1 MFAVPAIAVCVMAAI
16 VGSGT
21 VAMLEPVVSLY
32 LAEAFR
38 LTPARIGA
46 IFGIAALVGSIM
58 HPVWGQLG
66 DRHGA
71 LRLTF
76 LGLYASACLMPLASF
91 AIGPWSACAM
101 LTLLWLSL
109 GLIVTP
115 SLAHISGA
123 AEAAGLESYGVV
135 YGLYNVAWAI
145 GVMFGPA
152 IGGWIYDR
160 AGFRM
165 LTFVWAPF
173 IIVTALALRARAVRQ
188 EVSFRAIEHRA
199 T

>member
-1 MFAVPAIAVCVMAAI
+1 
-16 VGSGT
+16 
-21 VAMLEPVVSLY
+21 MLEPIVDTYPQRRTGVALH
-32 LAEAFR
+32 LRRAR
-38 LTPARIGA
+38 LTALLGVVIADRDVERI
-46 IFGIAALVGSIM
+46 
-58 HPVWGQLG
+58 
-66 DRHGA
+66 
-71 LRLTF
+71 LR
-76 LGLYASACLMPLASF
+76 
-91 AIGPWSACAM
+91 
-101 LTLLWLSL
+101 SL

-135 YGLYNVAWAI
+135 YGLYNVAWSI

-160 AGFRM
+160 AGFRT